1 MIFWLAVVVAI
12 AVVDALWR
20 RRGGADRSGVDARDA
35 IERSPSIP
43 RRWLVAAL
51 VASVVLAAVGAPGLP
66 VLAKCVGRLAM
77 PVGLLWL
84 VGLVALPLI
93 AARNRRAGA
102 LVGCA
107 LMAFTLAGSEPL
119 GEWLLR
125 QLEGSM
131 WERDPFEEE
140 PFDAVF
146 VMGGGVHD
154 GPTGPSLGSSGDRA
168 VLAARLYH
176 VGRART
182 LIASGAHVPGLERSG
197 DGVELTETLWRE
209 LGVPE
214 DAIDRVG
221 TAYNSA
227 QEIELYAAYARERH
241 LARVGLISSAWHLR
255 RALRLAA
262 RHDFAPVPLP
272 ADFRGDVGWF
282 GAYSLI
288 PSGGGAQAV
297 HQACWEWLGA
307 AVGS

>member
-1 MIFWLAVVVAI
+1 MIFWLAVLLAI
-12 AVVDALWR
+12 AAADALWR
-20 RRGGADRSGVDARDA
+20 RRGSGATGSAA
-35 IERSPSIP
+35 IPRVG

-51 VASVVLAAVGAPGLP
+51 VASLLLAALAAPGLP
-66 VLAKCVGRLAM
+66 VLAKCAGRLAM
-77 PVGLLWL
+77 PIGLLWL
-84 VGLVALPLI
+84 VGWVALPVV

-102 LVGCA
+102 CVGCA
-107 LMAFTLAGSEPL
+107 LVAFTLAGSEPL

-125 QLEGSM
+125 ELEGPM
-131 WERDPFEEE
+131 WDREPFDEA

-176 VGRART
+176 LGRART
-182 LIASGAHVPGLERSG
+182 LVASGSHVPGLERSG
-197 DGVELTETLWRE
+197 DGVALTQTLWRE

-221 TAYNSA
+221 PAYNSA
-227 QEIELYAAYARERH
+227 QEVELYAAYARERD
-241 LARVGLISSAWHLR
+241 LARVGLVSSAWHLR

-262 RHDFAPVPLP
+262 RHDFTPVPLP
-272 ADFRGDVGWF
+272 ADFRGDVEWF

-288 PSGGGAQAV
+288 PSGGGADAV
-297 HQACWEWLGA
+297 QQACWEWLGA
-307 AVGS
+307 AMGR